1 MARVIAVY
9 SMKGGV
15 GKSTMA
21 VNLAWCSAGASAR
34 RTLLWDIDAQGAA
47 SFLFGRDPPTGK
59 GAGSGRAKRIFA
71 REVTPASMIQPTD
84 WPRLDLL
91 AADLSLRQLAEDL
104 AGADKP
110 KRLRKLLQTLG
121 QDYDRIILDC
131 PPGLGELSD
140 QFFRAVDLI
149 VAPVP
154 PTPLARRALDQV
166 RDHLA
171 IHHGG
176 KPLLLPVFSMVD
188 KRKTLHRETVAEHP
202 GWIAIPQA
210 SAVEQMAV
218 KRAPLATFAPR
229 SSAARAFGELWT
241 DVERKLGQ
249 LEQ

>member
-1 MARVIAVY
+1 MAKIIAVY

-15 GKSTMA
+15 GKSTVA

-47 SFLFGRDPPTGK
+47 SFLFGGDATTGQ
-59 GAGSGRAKRIFA
+59 ASRIFA
-71 REVTPASMIQPTD
+71 KEVTAASMVEHTA

-140 QFFRAVDLI
+140 QFFRAADLI

-154 PTPLARRALDQV
+154 PTPLAMRALDQV
-166 RDHLA
+166 RAHLA
-171 IHHGG
+171 TFHHG
-176 KPLLLPVFSMVD
+176 KPPLLPVFSMVD
-188 KRKTLHRETVAEHP
+188 KRKILHRDTLAAHP
-202 GWIAIPQA
+202 DWIAIPQA
-210 SAVEQMAV
+210 SVVEQMAV
-218 KRAPLATFAPR
+218 HRAPLPTFAPH
-229 SSAARAFGELWT
+229 SPAAKAFGALWT
-241 DVERKLGQ
+241 DVERQ
-249 LEQ
+249 LSKGKA

>member
-1 MARVIAVY
+1 MARIIAVY

-15 GKSTMA
+15 GKSTTA

-47 SFLFGRDPPTGK
+47 SFLFNRDGGTGK
-59 GAGSGRAKRIFA
+59 AKRIFA
-71 REVTPASMIQPTD
+71 KEVTPASMIEPTA

-140 QFFRAVDLI
+140 QFFRAADLI
-149 VAPVP
+149 VAPVA
-154 PTPLARRALDQV
+154 PTPLAMRALDQV

-171 IHHGG
+171 AHHNG
-176 KPLLLPVFSMVD
+176 KPPLLPVFSMVD
-188 KRKTLHRETVAEHP
+188 KRKTLHRDTLAEHP
-202 GWIAIPQA
+202 DWIAIPQA

-229 SSAARAFGELWT
+229 SPAAKAFGALWT
-241 DVERKLGQ
+241 DVERQLGKA
-249 LEQ
+249 

>member
-1 MARVIAVY
+1 MARIIAVY

-15 GKSTMA
+15 GKSTVA

-47 SFLFGRDPPTGK
+47 SFLFGGE
-59 GAGSGRAKRIFA
+59 AGSGKAKRIFA
-71 REVTPASMIQPTD
+71 REVTPASMIEPTA

-140 QFFRAVDLI
+140 QLFRAADLI

-154 PTPLARRALDQV
+154 PTPLAMRALEQV
-166 RDHLA
+166 RAHLA
-171 IHHGG
+171 AYHDG

-188 KRKTLHRETVAEHP
+188 KRKTLHRETLAAHP
-202 GWIAIPQA
+202 DWPAIPLA

-229 SSAARAFGELWT
+229 SPAAHGFAGIWT
-241 DVERKLGQ
+241 AVERQFEKL
-249 LEQ
+249 

>member
-1 MARVIAVY
+1 VVRIIAVY

-15 GKSTMA
+15 GKSTTA

-47 SFLFGRDPPTGK
+47 SFLFGGEVGTGQ
-59 GAGSGRAKRIFA
+59 AKRIFA
-71 REVTPASMIQPTD
+71 KEVTPASMVEPTA

-140 QFFRAVDLI
+140 QFFRAADLI
-149 VAPVP
+149 VAPVV
-154 PTPLARRALDQV
+154 PTPLAMRSLDQV
-166 RDHLA
+166 RDHLDT
-171 IHHGG
+171 HHNG
-176 KPLLLPVFSMVD
+176 KPPLLPVFSMVD
-188 KRKTLHRETVAEHP
+188 KRKTLHRETLAEHP
-202 GWIAIPQA
+202 EWIVIPLA

-218 KRAPLATFAPR
+218 KRAPLTTYAPR
-229 SSAARAFGELWT
+229 SPAAKAFGALWT
-241 DVERKLGQ
+241 EVERQLGKK
-249 LEQ
+249 

>member
-1 MARVIAVY
+1 MAKVIAVY

-15 GKSTMA
+15 GKSTTA

-47 SFLFGRDPPTGK
+47 SFLFGRDPGAIKGTGGK
-59 GAGSGRAKRIFA
+59 ASRIFA
-71 REVTPASMIQPTD
+71 REVTPASMIEPTT

-91 AADLSLRQLAEDL
+91 AADLSLRQLAENL
-104 AGADKP
+104 AEADKP

-140 QFFRAVDLI
+140 QFFRAADLI

-154 PTPLARRALDQV
+154 PTPLAMRALDQV
-166 RDHLA
+166 RDHLMTH
-171 IHHGG
+171 HHG
-176 KPLLLPVFSMVD
+176 KPALLPVFSMVD
-188 KRKTLHRETVAEHP
+188 KRKTLHRETLAEHP
-202 GWIAIPQA
+202 GWIAIPLA

-218 KRAPLATFAPR
+218 KRAPLTTFAPR
-229 SSAARAFGELWT
+229 STAAKAYGELWT
-241 DVERKLGQ
+241 IVERQ
-249 LEQ
+249 LERQ